1 MPIHHHGAQARRL
14 ISLTTLT
21 LATLMA
27 VSVGAHAEDKGNRER
42 EALRRAQ
49 QTLRQ
54 TQEERDALAS
64 EKANLAQA
72 KDKAESELK
81 QTGSRIRT
89 VEAQARGT
97 KARLDQVEANLKA
110 KDEALQA
117 AEQREQALQAELQKT
132 QLALKEQT
140 RTAASVSGLLAE
152 TSKENEGLKA
162 QNKSLYGIG
171 LNLVEVVRT
180 QSPAAWLRAHDSL
193 LGFKGVEAENL
204 AEKFRTMLDDAR
216 YNTPTLTA
224 TAAP

>member
-1 MPIHHHGAQARRL
+1 MPIHHR
-14 ISLTTLT
+14 ITTLAMST
-21 LATLMA
+21 LLA
-27 VSVGAHAEDKGNRER
+27 VSMSAHAEDKGNRER

-49 QTLRQ
+49 QSLRQ

-72 KDKAESELK
+72 KDKAENELK

-132 QLALKEQT
+132 LLALKEQS
-140 RTAASVSGLLAE
+140 RTSASVSGLLAE
-152 TSKENEGLKA
+152 SSKENEGLKA

-216 YNTPTLTA
+216 YNTPAVAA